1 MGCSKQNVSYWAL
14 HSYSTQSKKS
24 VYDVIHNASS
34 LFELGKEAADK
45 LAYSAGLY
53 LGYEGGSLIGNLGY
67 SGKIVELC
75 EKAMISDRMLRL
87 YNHKTP
93 TKQTVMA
100 LAVTLDKSADELD
113 ELLKKYGYCLSD
125 SIITDVVV
133 KWYILHSYKN
143 HCEKL
148 LINDINEILDAMGLP
163 LLMTKIN

>member
-1 MGCSKQNVSYWAL
+1 MSYWAL

-24 VYDVIHNASS
+24 VYDVIYNASS
-34 LFELGKEAADK
+34 LFELDKEAADK

-53 LGYEGGSLIGNLGY
+53 LGYEGGSLIDSLGY

-75 EKAMISDRMLRL
+75 EKAMVSDRMIRV

-100 LAVTLDKSADELD
+100 LAVTLNKSADELD

-133 KWYILHSYKN
+133 KWYLLNSYRN
-143 HCEKL
+143 HGQEL
-148 LINDINEILDAMGLP
+148 MMNDINETLDEMGLP